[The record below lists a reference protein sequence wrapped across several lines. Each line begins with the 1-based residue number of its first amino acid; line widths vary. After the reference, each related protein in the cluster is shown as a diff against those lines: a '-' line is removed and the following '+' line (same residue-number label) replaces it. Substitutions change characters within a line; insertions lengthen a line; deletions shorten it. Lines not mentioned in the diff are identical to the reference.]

1 MKIKKKLLD
10 ADSMF
15 SPFKGNLVTSEASFE
30 FKDKMVILLC
40 IKNIKMIKP
49 NWVCGCDYFSK
60 CFSC

>member
-1 MKIKKKLLD
+1 
-10 ADSMF
+10 MF

-49 NWVCGCDYFSK
+49 NWVCGCDYF
-60 CFSC
+60 